1 MKRILCSLTL
11 LFFIV
16 GSAMAQA
23 PDVPANKGDH
33 FGKKFDA
40 KDAISP
46 DVLPDFLKG
55 KDSAEVK
62 LVGTVVEVCKSRGCF
77 IYLKTEKG
85 KIYITTG
92 DAFFVPMV
100 MNGKTVIVE
109 GMASMDKE
117 SKKIAVRANGILVME
132 GVMSLELRVMS

>member
-1 MKRILCSLTL
+1 MKKILCSISL
-11 LFFIV
+11 LFFVVAFAI
-16 GSAMAQA
+16 AQA

-40 KDAISP
+40 KDAVSP
-46 DVLPDFLKG
+46 DLLPALLKG

-77 IYLKTEKG
+77 IYLKSTNG
-85 KIYITTG
+85 KIYVTTG

-100 MNGKTVIVE
+100 MNGKTVVVE

-117 SKKIAVRANGILVME
+117 SKKISVRANGMLVM
-132 GVMSLELRVMS
+132 